1 MEERTCIIIA
11 HRISTLQDA
20 DEIIVLD
27 DGEIIERGNHE
38 ELLANRGYY
47 YRIYQRQ
54 LLEEEL
60 KSY

>member
-1 MEERTCIIIA
+1 MERTCIIIA

-27 DGEIIERGNHE
+27 DGQIIERGNHE
-38 ELLANRGYY
+38 ELLDNRGYY
-47 YRIYQRQ
+47 YKIYQRQ
-54 LLEEEL
+54 LLEEEI